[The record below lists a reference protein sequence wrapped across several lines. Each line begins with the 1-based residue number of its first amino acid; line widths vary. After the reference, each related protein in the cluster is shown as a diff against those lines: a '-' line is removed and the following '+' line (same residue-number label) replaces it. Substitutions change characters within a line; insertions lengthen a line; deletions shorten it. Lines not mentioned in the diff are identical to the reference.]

1 MTDQNQEA
9 KKRTKVEIVEAMQRI
24 YTEIS
29 SLTELID
36 EMKSEAKERGM
47 PYSLMARLAKLRA
60 EAQVDSVLEKN
71 AELESL
77 AEEVRNG

>member
-9 KKRTKVEIVEAMQRI
+9 KKHTKVEIVEAMQRI